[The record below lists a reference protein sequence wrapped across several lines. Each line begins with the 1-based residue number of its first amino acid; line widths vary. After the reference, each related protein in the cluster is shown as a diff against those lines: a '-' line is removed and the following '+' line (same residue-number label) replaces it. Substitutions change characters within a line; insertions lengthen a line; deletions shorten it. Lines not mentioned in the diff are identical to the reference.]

1 MIPQITAL
9 NDTNTISAI
18 VPYPSFTFLVN
29 NDLIDGNIDGLSA
42 IRQTVQHILTT
53 ERYVYPIYSS
63 NYGVELEQLKGKN
76 INYARAKI
84 SNIIKNALYQD
95 DRIVKVELITN
106 EIINGDQLHVTFI
119 VTSVLGE
126 FREEL
131 DFKT

>member
-9 NDTNTISAI
+9 NDTNTIPAI

-53 ERYVYPIYSS
+53 ERYVYPIYAS

-119 VTSVLGE
+119 VKSVLGE

>member
-9 NDTNTISAI
+9 NDTNTIPAI

-53 ERYVYPIYSS
+53 ERYVYPIYAS

-84 SNIIKNALYQD
+84 SNIIKNALYFERSFGIRFFIAFICA
-95 DRIVKVELITN
+95 RISAGSSFVFAR
-106 EIINGDQLHVTFI
+106 IIP
-119 VTSVLGE
+119 
-126 FREEL
+126 R
-131 DFKT
+131 